1 MVQRETLLIFILLS
15 SLQCGKGM
23 QINNAKLFSLHPD
36 HPLIWQKGFVRLL
49 GCRVQVST
57 KEELPS
63 RSVRMRE
70 GYQTN
75 NSAMMKWSMF
85 GASWPAFL
93 LWTMAVLNIEVIQQ
107 GLNKI
112 QKHYFSG
119 SVPSSDPLRPFCT
132 NLHSSSVVYWFL
144 KQHDKTRFYDTKN
157 TLLCTK
163 SLWLQ
168 PWVAV
173 TVMTV
178 TRASAFMQ
186 ECLSDPLHWYPLFLC
201 SLTKHLQYS
210 IVVYIRIWL
219 ALHPLTQNYYI

>member
-119 SVPSSDPLRPFCT
+119 SVPP
-132 NLHSSSVVYWFL
+132 
-144 KQHDKTRFYDTKN
+144 
-157 TLLCTK
+157 
-163 SLWLQ
+163 
-168 PWVAV
+168 
-173 TVMTV
+173 
-178 TRASAFMQ
+178 
-186 ECLSDPLHWYPLFLC
+186 
-201 SLTKHLQYS
+201 
-210 IVVYIRIWL
+210 
-219 ALHPLTQNYYI
+219 PLTLWDHSAPTYIPHLLFTGFSNSMTKPGFMIQKIHCYVQNICGCSPE